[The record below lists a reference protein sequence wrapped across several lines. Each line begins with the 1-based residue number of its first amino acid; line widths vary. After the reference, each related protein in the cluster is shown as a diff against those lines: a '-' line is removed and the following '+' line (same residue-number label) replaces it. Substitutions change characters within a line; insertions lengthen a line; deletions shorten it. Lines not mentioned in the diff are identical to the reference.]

1 MGPTA
6 TGKTDAALA
15 IATEAPVDIVS
26 VDSAMV
32 YRRLNIGTAKPSPAV
47 LARCPHALVDIVEP
61 TERYSAAQFL
71 ADADAAVT
79 RSLKAGRTPL
89 LVGGTML
96 YFRAF
101 RDGLDALPPA
111 DAALR
116 AGIANRAARCGWPA
130 LHHELAQRDPAA
142 AQRIDPNNGQRIQRA
157 LEVYALTGRSI
168 TAHWQRS
175 GRTACQRHGTTVVE
189 IAIVPQDRQTLH
201 QRIER
206 RVDEMLAR
214 GLVDEV
220 RALQADQRLG
230 PDLPALR
237 SVGYRQVWEYLDGAY
252 DHATMAQRIKAATRQ
267 LAKRQLTWLRRWP
280 AQSVAD
286 GKAAAAAVRQAL
298 AATGGHHHG

>member
-6 TGKTDAALA
+6 TGKTDAALT
-15 IATEAPVDIVS
+15 IAAEAPVDIVS

-71 ADADAAVT
+71 TDADAAVT

-116 AGIANRAARCGWPA
+116 EQIANRAARCGWPA
-130 LHHELAQRDPAA
+130 LHRELAQRDPEA

-201 QRIER
+201 QRIEQ

-220 RALQADQRLG
+220 RALRADQRLG

-237 SVGYRQVWEYLDGAY
+237 SVGYRQVWEHLDGAC
-252 DHATMAQRIKAATRQ
+252 DHAIMVQRIKAATRQ

-280 AQSVAD
+280 AQRVED
-286 GKAAAAAVRQAL
+286 REAAAAATRQAL
-298 AATGGHHHG
+298 AATGGRHQG